1 VWASNWNCMVMFG
14 GYNGSTL
21 GDTWSLTTSFPGV
34 QWTQMFVQGA
44 ISPRQSHAMAFD
56 QRRDRLV
63 VFGGADA
70 NGQFLG
76 DTWEL
81 APAAFGWQW
90 IQRTPT
96 QSPPR
101 RWQHKM
107 DYDPA
112 RGVVVMTGGYG
123 NPQCGQYCASHLND
137 VWEYDGD
144 TWTQRVPSTSLPAVR
159 EGAGFAYDSHSQRF
173 VMQGGSGNSLFPGET
188 WFYSAANDRFGE
200 GMQGGSSLRL
210 RCTQFPVAGQTT
222 GFAFDSS
229 YGFGWLTVF
238 VGPAPQAGLTL
249 GAGLLCSTGTFY
261 GLPGILVDAM
271 GFPGSVSFQLP
282 ANTLGMGLVVQGIS
296 LESGFCLR
304 LTDPLAVTIHAP

>member
-1 VWASNWNCMVMFG
+1 
-14 GYNGSTL
+14 
-21 GDTWSLTTSFPGV
+21 
-34 QWTQMFVQGA
+34 
-44 ISPRQSHAMAFD
+44 
-56 QRRDRLV
+56 
-63 VFGGADA
+63 
-70 NGQFLG
+70 
-76 DTWEL
+76 
-81 APAAFGWQW
+81 WQW

-137 VWEYDGD
+137 VWEYDGV
-144 TWTQRVPSTSLPAVR
+144 TWTQRVPSPLSPPVR
-159 EGAGFAYDSHSQRF
+159 EGAGFAYDSQRQRF
-173 VMQGGSGNSLFPGET
+173 VMQGGSGNSLFPGDT
-188 WFYSAANDRFGE
+188 WYYTAANDRFGE

-222 GFAFDSS
+222 GFAFDSP
-229 YGFGWLTVF
+229 YGLGWLSVF

-249 GAGLLCSTGTFY
+249 DAGLLCGKGTFY

-271 GFPGSVSFQLP
+271 GLPGSASFQLP
-282 ANTLGMGLVVQGIS
+282 ASMIGQGLVVQGIA
-296 LESGFCLR
+296 LDTGMCLR